1 MRSEQMMT
9 LTKNRLVQ
17 GNITIRRLTIS
28 GIVIAL
34 YIAVMLMTQGFA
46 FGQFQIRIAT
56 AIYALAAIHPFLI
69 LPLALSNLLSNIL
82 MGGLGLPD
90 MIGGGVVGLTTS
102 SIVYLI
108 RQKRLNDWFIA
119 LPIVLCPGLMVPIWL
134 SYLIN
139 VPYSVLAISL
149 TIGQIVPGI
158 VGVLQVKHLHNK
170 I

>member
-1 MRSEQMMT
+1 MRSGQMMIM
-9 LTKNRLVQ
+9 KENSLVQ
-17 GNITIRRLTIS
+17 GVTTLRRMTIS
-28 GIVIAL
+28 GLVIAI
-34 YIAVMLMTQGFA
+34 YVTVMLMTQGFA

-69 LPLALSNLLSNIL
+69 IPLALSNLLSNIL
-82 MGGLGLPD
+82 MGGLGLLD

-102 SIVYLI
+102 SIVYLV
-108 RQKRLNDWFIA
+108 RQKHLNDWFIA
-119 LPIVLCPGLMVPIWL
+119 LPIILCPGLMVPIWL

-158 VGVLQVKHLHNK
+158 VGVLLVKHLHNK